1 MSVIPRPIN
10 HEVFK
15 RYPIL
20 ELYTWDV
27 QALPH
32 LGTVY
37 MRCSSVT
44 LSWNCIHEMFKR
56 YLILELYTC
65 MVSRLTNI
73 DVLNVLI
80 YLHVYTL
87 YRLRMIPCMTW
98 SSLNQ
103 IKCLETNTVLCLFLQ
118 TIQPTLFKHLMITFP
133 KSGIS
138 GHVHE
143 HLYFYVSFKTI
154 WLPNTI
160 LTFK

>member
-1 MSVIPRPIN
+1 MIWDGAFNSD
-10 HEVFK
+10 FK
-15 RYPIL
+15 
-20 ELYTWDV
+20 YT
-27 QALPH
+27 
-32 LGTVY
+32 Y
-37 MRCSSVT
+37 IRCLLLQGQSITRWSSVT
-44 LSWNCIHEMFKR
+44 SSWNCIHEMFKR

-103 IKCLETNTVLCLFLQ
+103 IKCLETNTVLCLFLP
-118 TIQPTLFKHLMITFP
+118 TIEPKLFKHFMITFP

-154 WLPNTI
+154 LASKTLNYRLNNSVI
-160 LTFK
+160 SDI